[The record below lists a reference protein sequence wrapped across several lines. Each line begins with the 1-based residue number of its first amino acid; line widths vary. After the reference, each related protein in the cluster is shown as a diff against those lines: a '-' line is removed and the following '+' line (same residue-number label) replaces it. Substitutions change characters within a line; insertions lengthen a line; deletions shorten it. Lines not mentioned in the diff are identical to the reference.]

1 MSLPMTDRHEAQG
14 GEETPDPEFLTKD
27 VREGIDRLRGRA
39 NRGLWAMA
47 LFLGISLGALK
58 NFDFL
63 PSLPADIREMLG
75 APPPVTLISTALVV
89 YSFSAIILILSRM
102 ALNSGKYGGIT
113 HVGYLGAFYG
123 FYHYARA
130 LGDNFWAVLAAGVT
144 VLSLELPCGPTTG
157 ADPGEEEEAEQVE
170 AAERSPAAEMDRQ
183 NRTGFHLSSP

>member
-1 MSLPMTDRHEAQG
+1 MSLPMTYRHEAQG
-14 GEETPDPEFLTKD
+14 GEETPGPEVLTQD

-39 NRGLWAMA
+39 NRGLWSMA

-58 NFDFL
+58 DFDFV

-144 VLSLELPCGPTTG
+144 VLALESYHVWTYYRGQIR
-157 ADPGEEEEAEQVE
+157 EEEEKLSRLE
-170 AAERSPAAEMDRQ
+170 ARLKRSS
-183 NRTGFHLSSP
+183 GS